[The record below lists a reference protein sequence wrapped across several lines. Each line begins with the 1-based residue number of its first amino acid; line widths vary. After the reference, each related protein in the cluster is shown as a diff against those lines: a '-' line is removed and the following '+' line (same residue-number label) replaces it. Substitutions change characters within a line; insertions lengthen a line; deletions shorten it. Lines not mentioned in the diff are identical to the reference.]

1 MTSRKLAGPMTSDG
15 SRSIERSLVYGE
27 GSSLSRAEE
36 RQSRREA
43 WRTALAAC
51 LVGAAG
57 LAIAHA
63 ATDGFSAFTLESA
76 RRLAATRTPLP
87 VPDFSLDLTDGGR
100 TQFGALPGRVLL
112 VDFIYTGCPTLCTTL
127 GSVYARLQD
136 RLRSEIAA
144 GEVRLLS
151 ISFDPMRDG
160 PGELRAYRAR
170 FTRDP
175 AGWMLGRPGEAG
187 DLARWLDAFGV
198 VVIPDG
204 LGGYV
209 HNAAV
214 HVVGEDRRV
223 RAILDLDDTD
233 RIVAAVRTALG
244 RNPGHVAFR

>member
-1 MTSRKLAGPMTSDG
+1 MKRGRDSLLRSRNATRRLA
-15 SRSIERSLVYGE
+15 R
-27 GSSLSRAEE
+27 
-36 RQSRREA
+36 

-51 LVGAAG
+51 LVSAAG

-63 ATDGFSAFTLESA
+63 ATDGFTAFTLESA
-76 RRLAATRTPLP
+76 RRLAATRSPVP
-87 VPDFSLDLTDGGR
+87 VPDLALDLADSGR
-100 TQFGALPGRVLL
+100 SRLGALPGRVLL

-127 GSVYARLQD
+127 GSVYARLQQQ
-136 RLRSEIAA
+136 LRSEIAA

-151 ISFDPMRDG
+151 ISFDPAHDG
-160 PGELRAYRAR
+160 PRELRAYRAR

-175 AGWMLGRPGEAG
+175 AGWMLGQPGEAG

-198 VVIPDG
+198 IVIPDG

-214 HVVGEDRRV
+214 HVVGEDRRI

-233 RIVAAVRTALG
+233 RIVVAVRAAIE
-244 RNPGHVAFR
+244 RNPKHVAFR